1 MAGQSLDIARPVT
14 PAPLLPMELEQAA
27 AMMDRYRAL
36 CISILTPDDVIGVPG
51 TQGGFVKRSGFS
63 KLATFYGVSTEIRE
77 QRMERD
83 DTDEGWP
90 GKPLRARAVARATAS
105 NGRFAEGDGACAITE
120 PRFTRAS
127 GRQKAEHD
135 LMATAVTRATNRAIS
150 NLIGF
155 GSVSAEEAEGAEPAA
170 SANGRPYGEAANR
183 SEEDGLLRALE
194 DLGAS
199 PVVANQI
206 FSRAGYMPRIV
217 AWSLM
222 YAAKEVAQ
230 RRQGEA
236 DKVSVAVEPESDAV
250 DGVVV
255 DTAAAE
261 GEAGTEAA

>member
-77 QRMERD
+77 QHMERD

-155 GSVSAEEAEGAEPAA
+155 GSVSAEEAEGTEPAA
-170 SANGRPYGEAANR
+170 SANGRPYGEAATR
-183 SEEDGLLRALE
+183 GEEDGLLRALV

-199 PVVANQI
+199 PKPANRI
-206 FSRAGYMPRIV
+206 VHECGYLPRIAARAVMFV
-217 AWSLM
+217 A
-222 YAAKEVAQ
+222 AQ
-230 RRQGEA
+230 VREQAEPEPTPEP
-236 DKVSVAVEPESDAV
+236 DVEPERD
-250 DGVVV
+250 VV
-255 DTAAAE
+255 DDLVEEQSA
-261 GEAGTEAA
+261 